1 MLGMTF
7 LRSYN
12 AVVTCG
18 TDMCVRWWDLTSPSD
33 SYLLVSPDKAEQHIN
48 GIHRTGHYSSRLV
61 DGIEVIHDITGNKSA
76 SGGSKA
82 GGGGASSPKL
92 GGEVSRSDT
101 GTANNVAAMGNA
113 HHNSISDVAVVSTPN
128 QSFLITSSYDG
139 VIKLWK

>member
-76 SGGSKA
+76 SGA
-82 GGGGASSPKL
+82 TAGGASSPKL
-92 GGEVSRSDT
+92 GGEIVRSSSDT
-101 GTANNVAAMGNA
+101 GTANIAAMGNA
-113 HHNSISDVAVVSTPN
+113 HHNSISDVSVVSTPN